1 MDVKQGNN
9 SSFTVRGLF
18 NRFID
23 DHENRQRLRDEV
35 ANSRIDRELRDR
47 THIERIASLSLS
59 GTTIVGSA
67 TTVDY
72 QLLGAYSDQTDPLT
86 MTTTFRE
93 TRVTFAPNVT
103 STSIDPDNVQANPTN
118 DNINNYNF
126 NAQLRATNFAK
137 DRDAVAMLNV
147 RTPLTASTGS
157 TSFLKFG
164 VKYRDKAR
172 GRDRNEINY
181 TTASTLKLTNYLET
195 GFNLRPFLDGRYDLT
210 PYMSQSAVD
219 NILGQASFTAATN
232 HARDAENFDGS
243 ERTLAGYAMAEIY
256 VGSKLFILPGVRYEY
271 SVEDFTGRN
280 VRFDSKGVWLGSDPL
295 TTTSNYGV
303 PMPALHIRYAAT
315 PETNVRVAVTRTI
328 ARPNYYDAV
337 PYRAQDDSA
346 LTVAVG
352 NADLRS
358 TKSWNADLM
367 AEHYFK
373 SVGMI
378 SAGVFYKDLT
388 DYIYTYTLQQQI
400 NGSQYL
406 VTEPLNG
413 DAATLVGLEV
423 ALQNQLRFLPSP
435 FDGLGVYANYTFTS
449 STAHFPSR
457 PGDSTLPGQSRHVGN
472 VAASYER
479 RGFQGRVALN
489 FHGAYLDTVGGDAT
503 QDRFYDTNS
512 QLDVSV
518 TQKISRNI
526 RVYVNGLNLNDSL
539 LRYYQG
545 VPDRVQQEEHYHWGM
560 EFGLKVE
567 F

>member
-1 MDVKQGNN
+1 
-9 SSFTVRGLF
+9 
-18 NRFID
+18 
-23 DHENRQRLRDEV
+23 
-35 ANSRIDRELRDR
+35 
-47 THIERIASLSLS
+47 
-59 GTTIVGSA
+59 
-67 TTVDY
+67 
-72 QLLGAYSDQTDPLT
+72 
-86 MTTTFRE
+86 
-93 TRVTFAPNVT
+93 
-103 STSIDPDNVQANPTN
+103 
-118 DNINNYNF
+118 
-126 NAQLRATNFAK
+126 
-137 DRDAVAMLNV
+137 
-147 RTPLTASTGS
+147 
-157 TSFLKFG
+157 
-164 VKYRDKAR
+164 
-172 GRDRNEINY
+172 
-181 TTASTLKLTNYLET
+181 
-195 GFNLRPFLDGRYDLT
+195 
-210 PYMSQSAVD
+210 
-219 NILGQASFTAATN
+219 
-232 HARDAENFDGS
+232 
-243 ERTLAGYAMAEIY
+243 
-256 VGSKLFILPGVRYEY
+256 
-271 SVEDFTGRN
+271 
-280 VRFDSKGVWLGSDPL
+280 
-295 TTTSNYGV
+295 
-303 PMPALHIRYAAT
+303 
-315 PETNVRVAVTRTI
+315 
-328 ARPNYYDAV
+328 V

-346 LTVAVG
+346 LTVALG
-352 NADLRS
+352 NADLRP

-400 NGSQYL
+400 SGSQYL

-413 DAATLVGLEV
+413 DAATLVGLEI

-435 FDGLGVYANYTFTS
+435 FDGFGVYANYTFTS

-457 PGDSTLPGQSRHVGN
+457 ASDSTLPGQSRHVGN

-489 FHGAYLDTVGGDAT
+489 FHGAYLDTVGADPT

-526 RVYVNGLNLNDSL
+526 RIYVNGLNLNDSL